1 MGMKMEWGC
10 MQVRAPV
17 RTGVRVV
24 RGKKEGITL
33 RGGVYDDLVGW
44 VWIEVITM
52 GYGWSIFHFE
62 IWDLISW
69 GVCFRVPSYH
79 CHIVYMML

>member
-1 MGMKMEWGC
+1 

-33 RGGVYDDLVGW
+33 RGGVYDDRVGW

-52 GYGWSIFHFE
+52 GYGVFFISIFG
-62 IWDLISW
+62 I
-69 GVCFRVPSYH
+69 
-79 CHIVYMML
+79 